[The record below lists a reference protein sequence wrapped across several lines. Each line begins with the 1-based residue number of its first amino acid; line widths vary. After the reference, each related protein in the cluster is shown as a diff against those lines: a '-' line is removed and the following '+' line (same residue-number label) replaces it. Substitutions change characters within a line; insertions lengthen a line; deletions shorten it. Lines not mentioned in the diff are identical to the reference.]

1 MKKRVDFRLVLLLII
16 AVIFL
21 YSAVQKNAVTTN
33 SVYSIEG
40 DFIEFNTAEVFDL
53 PVIESDCLEES
64 SPLSR
69 SQVL

>member
-21 YSAVQKNAVTTN
+21 CSAVQKSAIPIEPAVVEE
-33 SVYSIEG
+33 S
-40 DFIEFNTAEVFDL
+40 FIQFDTSEIFDL

-64 SPLSR
+64 SLPSR
-69 SQVL
+69 LPVL